1 MPSLW
6 PPIIRWRWGHSATCV
21 LLSSPHL
28 SLECFLP
35 RAEESAPVSVFL
47 DPLEV
52 SPGGFDLLPPPCS
65 QFPTVSPH
73 PQLPDTL
80 RNGRLSSLK
89 EHSRRGGGRAGGWAG
104 WARRGLGL
112 RLPAW
117 CESQAPLGR
126 LLTCRLPS
134 SPADGERD

>member
-52 SPGGFDLLPPPCS
+52 SPGGFDLLPPLA
-65 QFPTVSPH
+65 VSS
-73 PQLPDTL
+73 PQSLLTH
-80 RNGRLSSLK
+80 SSLTP
-89 EHSRRGGGRAGGWAG
+89 SGMAVC
-104 WARRGLGL
+104 
-112 RLPAW
+112 PA
-117 CESQAPLGR
+117 
-126 LLTCRLPS
+126 
-134 SPADGERD
+134 